1 MDKQNFDKIKGCLAN
16 SEHDREVEE
25 IDLLSPLKIR
35 EVTFRNRIV
44 MSPMCQYSAYE
55 GFAQEWHMIHLGSR
69 AVGGVALVMVEATA
83 ITKQG
88 RISPND
94 LGIWSDEHIK
104 FLSKIVDFVHCQG
117 AIAGIQLAHAGRKA
131 SCDVPW
137 NGGAPLKGELA
148 WETIAPSALAFDEG
162 YSIPK
167 ELSLKE
173 IDQIVID
180 FEEGAKR
187 ALEAGFKVIE
197 IHSAHGYLLHEF
209 LSPMSNKRVDSYG
222 GSFENRTR
230 LLIRVVQALR
240 KTIPDS
246 LPLFVRI
253 SATDWVE
260 GGWDINQSV
269 QLAKVLKENGVDL
282 IDASSGGLLPKVT
295 IPVGTGYQV
304 PFAQQIR
311 REANILTGAVGLI
324 TEPKYANE
332 IITSGFADLVFLG
345 RELLRDPYWP
355 LKAEHELNSDSHWP
369 TPYGYAVKRRA
380 K

>member
-1 MDKQNFDKIKGCLAN
+1 
-16 SEHDREVEE
+16 
-25 IDLLSPLKIR
+25 
-35 EVTFRNRIV
+35 
-44 MSPMCQYSAYE
+44 
-55 GFAQEWHMIHLGSR
+55 
-69 AVGGVALVMVEATA
+69 
-83 ITKQG
+83 
-88 RISPND
+88 
-94 LGIWSDEHIK
+94 
-104 FLSKIVDFVHCQG
+104 
-117 AIAGIQLAHAGRKA
+117 
-131 SCDVPW
+131 
-137 NGGAPLKGELA
+137 
-148 WETIAPSALAFDEG
+148 
-162 YSIPK
+162 
-167 ELSLKE
+167 
-173 IDQIVID
+173 
-180 FEEGAKR
+180 
-187 ALEAGFKVIE
+187 
-197 IHSAHGYLLHEF
+197 
-209 LSPMSNKRVDSYG
+209 MSNKREDSYG

-269 QLAKVLKENGVDL
+269 QLAKILKENGVDL